1 MKRTRRRSPVLRR
14 MRRTSRAAA
23 RAEGTTRSPS
33 PEVRKETVPVPGLP
47 IRDRRSR
54 ERTAGDQSLSPAE
67 KSRSLSRRY
76 PMFRHR
82 RKTGR
87 AIIEHCRER

>member
-54 ERTAGDQSLSPAE
+54 ERTAGDQSLSPAM
-67 KSRSLSRRY
+67 KSRRY